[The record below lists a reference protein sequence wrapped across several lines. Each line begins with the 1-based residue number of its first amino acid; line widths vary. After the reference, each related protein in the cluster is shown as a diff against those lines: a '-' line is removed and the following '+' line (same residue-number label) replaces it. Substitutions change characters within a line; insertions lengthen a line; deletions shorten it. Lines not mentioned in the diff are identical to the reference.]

1 MYRESLNQD
10 SQTNASHAYM
20 SDMKRRQ
27 TENRPQEQK
36 LIHTTASVKRRDRTG
51 RQKSWGVTLRGDV
64 IICYVEISVTQQV
77 QRSTG
82 EQLCHKSLA
91 ARTYLI
97 SHVGKYRKADALSWK
112 NTSWPSRNTREGD
125 AMSAPTHLPTS
136 LVADGRQVLTA
147 SWVLVKHGTFWASL
161 HLASIKGPEDKPT

>member
-10 SQTNASHAYM
+10 SQTNPSHAYM

-27 TENRPQEQK
+27 TDNRPQEQTDSHNSICQKTGQDGEAKK
-36 LIHTTASVKRRDRTG
+36 LGSNIERRCDYLLCGDISHTTSPKKYRRTALP
-51 RQKSWGVTLRGDV
+51 Q
-64 IICYVEISVTQQV
+64 
-77 QRSTG
+77 
-82 EQLCHKSLA
+82 KSLA
-91 ARTYLI
+91 VRTYLI
-97 SHVGKYRKADALSWK
+97 SHVGKAGRADALSWK
-112 NTSWPSRNTREGD
+112 NTSWPSRNTTEGD
-125 AMSAPTHLPTS
+125 AMSTPTHLPTS